1 MAGERTRR
9 VRIPPAWAAA
19 LALALFA
26 AVPAAPSRAAQGDA
40 ATPGGVEGRVLF
52 RGECVEGARVYAY
65 RDFDAV
71 LAHRASAVSPPADED
86 GAYRLEL
93 PPGAY
98 YLAAKVSAGSGGDE
112 PLAPGNR
119 YSYHGANPISVGSG
133 RYTHVG
139 FLLVAYDRPAGSE
152 PGDDPAAGAIAGVVL
167 LDGKPLRG
175 VQVSLYVDGGENLRA
190 APYASAAPTGED
202 GAFRFDSLA
211 PLDYFVVARKRA
223 SGKGSGPLA
232 DGDAFGYYPANPVSV
247 QAGRVA
253 RIELPVVGKAG
264 EVGGEESIFQPT
276 GTALRGRVA
285 DTAGKPVP
293 GVYVFAYEEKEMG
306 HKRPAAISREVDG
319 EGRYVLHLPK
329 GGRYYIGARSLYGDT
344 PALGEWYGRWEG
356 TGDHSLVI
364 ETGREAV
371 DIDIAVEKIL
381 P

>member
-1 MAGERTRR
+1 MRFRSGGAA
-9 VRIPPAWAAA
+9 VLILALLFCAPASA
-19 LALALFA
+19 LA
-26 AVPAAPSRAAQGDA
+26 
-40 ATPGGVEGRVLF
+40 PGEGSHSGVEGRILF
-52 RGECVEGARVYAY
+52 RGVGLEGARVRAY
-65 RDFDAV
+65 RDFDTV
-71 LAHRASAVSPPADED
+71 LAHRPFAVSSPADGD
-86 GAYRLEL
+86 GAYRLNL

-98 YLAAKVSAGSGGDE
+98 YLVAGTRSGSGEDG
-112 PLAPGNR
+112 PAAPGDR
-119 YSYHGANPISVGSG
+119 VAYHGANPISVSPG

-139 FLLVAYDRPAGSE
+139 FLLVAHDRPTAYE
-152 PGDDPAAGAIAGVVL
+152 PGDDPASGAIAGVVL

-190 APYASAAPTGED
+190 APYAAAAATGED
-202 GAFRFDSLA
+202 GGFRFDSLA

-232 DGDAFGYYPANPVSV
+232 DGDYFGYYPANPLAV
-247 QAGRVA
+247 QAGKTA
-253 RIELPVVGKAG
+253 RIELPVVNKAG

-285 DTAGKPVP
+285 DGAGKPVR

-306 HKRPAAISREVDG
+306 HKRPAAISGEVDG

-364 ETGREAV
+364 ETGREIGNV
-371 DIDIAVEKIL
+371 DIVVEKIL